1 MAEFRWPASNEESWT
16 CLVQAYDEYPDTPYW
31 NGWRSTIAPL
41 IDQCIRAGYNALFR
55 AGMSMHHTV
64 FSTLDHHRLKLE
76 PRVTVEVTQ
85 ESEIKIHYSTGN
97 VWFSSPTQSITIP
110 SSEAFPAL
118 TRYLQHLWTETVPEP
133 IPEALRR
140 KVTE

>member
-1 MAEFRWPASNEESWT
+1 
-16 CLVQAYDEYPDTPYW
+16 
-31 NGWRSTIAPL
+31 
-41 IDQCIRAGYNALFR
+41 
-55 AGMSMHHTV
+55 MSMHHTV

-118 TRYLQHLWTETVPEP
+118 TRYLRHLWTETVPEP